1 MEQSWPGLGYHIGT
15 EHSTRD
21 AATTGP
27 LLGQSRSIIQFSKF
41 RIYLSQA
48 RTLHLSCPPHRPKV
62 QGSSCNFAIADE
74 ILSGVNLYA
83 TNN

>member
-27 LLGQSRSIIQFSKF
+27 LLGQSKSIVQFSKL
-41 RIYLSQA
+41 RINCHRQG
-48 RTLHLSCPPHRPKV
+48 HHICPAPTYTKSPGLKL
-62 QGSSCNFAIADE
+62 QFAIADE